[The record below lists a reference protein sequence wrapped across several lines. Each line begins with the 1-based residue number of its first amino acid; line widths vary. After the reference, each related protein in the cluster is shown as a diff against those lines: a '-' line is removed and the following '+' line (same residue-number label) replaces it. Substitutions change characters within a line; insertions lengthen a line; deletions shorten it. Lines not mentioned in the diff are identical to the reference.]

1 MRGQKPLV
9 SLSDEQLQ
17 VVLTAA
23 AALDVEKRDAFLRR
37 VAALLG
43 RQAGHIG
50 DGDVS
55 GAVEKALHSL
65 LMSAA

>member
-1 MRGQKPLV
+1 
-9 SLSDEQLQ
+9 
-17 VVLTAA
+17 VLTAA